1 MSIKIFNDN
10 QKGIDTINTHNIL
23 NEQLTKLIN
32 LNQKKQTNYT
42 IYKFRNTILIKT
54 KDKEYTLNII
64 DENNVLYLKLFPY
77 KDSYFQTK
85 LKNIDAIFMAIKE
98 DNSYSKLEINDIS
111 IRKQNVKN
119 VLLTSNL
126 QNIGNIWQLFNDNYL
141 DKFINKLNDKTVII
155 DSYLNKNYLT
165 SEEQF
170 LQMLDN
176 YITFFNNKFTFV
188 ILREIILK
196 LIFIN
201 NNNEFLL
208 CKRYIGDNNQI
219 NYFNQNYILFTI
231 ETFYKNCQKLYNF
244 LEKELNS
251 IDININ
257 KINIENNDDAKKI
270 FDILIKLCIINKDNY
285 DVIYLFKDIDNMNIH
300 NYKNK
305 ITNSIYDIYVV
316 QWKNLIKNYHQ
327 NINFLN
333 EYQKFI
339 NAV

>member
-1 MSIKIFNDN
+1 MN
-10 QKGIDTINTHNIL
+10 
-23 NEQLTKLIN
+23 
-32 LNQKKQTNYT
+32 
-42 IYKFRNTILIKT
+42 
-54 KDKEYTLNII
+54 
-64 DENNVLYLKLFPY
+64 ENNVIYLKLIPY

-141 DKFINKLNDKTVII
+141 DKFINKLNDETVII
-155 DSYLNKNYLT
+155 NSYLDKNKNYLT

-170 LQMLDN
+170 LQILDN

-201 NNNEFLL
+201 NNSEFLL
-208 CKRYIGDNNQI
+208 CKKYIGDNNQI
-219 NYFNQNYILFTI
+219 NYFKQNYILFTI

-244 LEKELNS
+244 LEKDLNS

-257 KINIENNDDAKKI
+257 KININNNDDAKKI
-270 FDILIKLCIINKDNY
+270 LDILINLCIINKNSY
-285 DVIYLFKDIDNMNIH
+285 DIIYLFKDIDNNHKM
-300 NYKNK
+300 
-305 ITNSIYDIYVV
+305 TNSIYDIYVV

>member
-10 QKGIDTINTHNIL
+10 QKGIDTINTNNIL

-42 IYKFRNTILIKT
+42 IYKFKNTILIKT
-54 KDKEYTLNII
+54 KDKEYTLNIMN
-64 DENNVLYLKLFPY
+64 ENNVIYLKLIPY

-85 LKNIDAIFMAIKE
+85 LKNIDAIFIAIK
-98 DNSYSKLEINDIS
+98 DDSSYSKLEINGIS

-141 DKFINKLNDKTVII
+141 DKFINKLNDETVII
-155 DSYLNKNYLT
+155 NSYLDKNKNYLT

-170 LQMLDN
+170 LQILDN

-208 CKRYIGDNNQI
+208 CKKYIGDNNQI
-219 NYFNQNYILFTI
+219 NYFKQNYILFTI

-244 LEKELNS
+244 LEKDLNS
-251 IDININ
+251 ININIDKININ
-257 KINIENNDDAKKI
+257 NNDDAKKI
-270 FDILIKLCIINKDNY
+270 LDILINLCIINKNSY
-285 DVIYLFKDIDNMNIH
+285 DIIYLFKDIDNNHKM
-300 NYKNK
+300 
-305 ITNSIYDIYVV
+305 TNSIYDIYVV

>member
-1 MSIKIFNDN
+1 MN
-10 QKGIDTINTHNIL
+10 
-23 NEQLTKLIN
+23 
-32 LNQKKQTNYT
+32 
-42 IYKFRNTILIKT
+42 
-54 KDKEYTLNII
+54 
-64 DENNVLYLKLFPY
+64 ENNVIYLKLIPY

-85 LKNIDAIFMAIKE
+85 LKNIDAIFIAIK
-98 DNSYSKLEINDIS
+98 DDSSYSKLEINGIS

-141 DKFINKLNDKTVII
+141 DKFINKLNDETVII
-155 DSYLNKNYLT
+155 NSYLDKNKNYLT

-170 LQMLDN
+170 LQILDN

-208 CKRYIGDNNQI
+208 CKKYIGDNNQI
-219 NYFNQNYILFTI
+219 NYFKQNYILFTI

-244 LEKELNS
+244 LEKDLNS
-251 IDININ
+251 IDINID
-257 KINIENNDDAKKI
+257 KININNNDDAKKI
-270 FDILIKLCIINKDNY
+270 LDILINLCIINKNSY
-285 DVIYLFKDIDNMNIH
+285 DIIYLFKDIDNNHKM
-300 NYKNK
+300 
-305 ITNSIYDIYVV
+305 TNSIYDIYVV

>member
-1 MSIKIFNDN
+1 MN
-10 QKGIDTINTHNIL
+10 
-23 NEQLTKLIN
+23 
-32 LNQKKQTNYT
+32 
-42 IYKFRNTILIKT
+42 
-54 KDKEYTLNII
+54 
-64 DENNVLYLKLFPY
+64 ENNVIYLKLIPY

-85 LKNIDAIFMAIKE
+85 LKNIDAIFIAIK
-98 DNSYSKLEINDIS
+98 DDSSYSKLEINGIS

-141 DKFINKLNDKTVII
+141 DKFINKLNDETVII
-155 DSYLNKNYLT
+155 NSYLDKNKNYLT

-170 LQMLDN
+170 LQILDN

-208 CKRYIGDNNQI
+208 CKKYIGDNNQI
-219 NYFNQNYILFTI
+219 NYFKQNYILFTI
-231 ETFYKNCQKLYNF
+231 ETFYKDCQKLYNF
-244 LEKELNS
+244 LEKDLNS
-251 IDININ
+251 IDINID
-257 KINIENNDDAKKI
+257 KININNNDDAKKI
-270 FDILIKLCIINKDNY
+270 LDILINLCIINKNSY
-285 DVIYLFKDIDNMNIH
+285 DIIYLFKDIDNNHKM
-300 NYKNK
+300 
-305 ITNSIYDIYVV
+305 TNSIYDIYVV

>member
-1 MSIKIFNDN
+1 MN
-10 QKGIDTINTHNIL
+10 
-23 NEQLTKLIN
+23 
-32 LNQKKQTNYT
+32 
-42 IYKFRNTILIKT
+42 
-54 KDKEYTLNII
+54 
-64 DENNVLYLKLFPY
+64 ENNVIYLKLIPY

-339 NAV
+339 NDF

>member
-10 QKGIDTINTHNIL
+10 QKGIDTINTNNIL

-42 IYKFRNTILIKT
+42 IYKFKNTILIKT
-54 KDKEYTLNII
+54 KDKEYTLNIMN
-64 DENNVLYLKLFPY
+64 ENNVIYLKLIPY

-85 LKNIDAIFMAIKE
+85 LKNIDAIFIAIK
-98 DNSYSKLEINDIS
+98 DDSSYSKLEINGIS

-141 DKFINKLNDKTVII
+141 DKFINKLNDETVII
-155 DSYLNKNYLT
+155 NSYLDKNKNYLT

-170 LQMLDN
+170 LQILDN

-208 CKRYIGDNNQI
+208 CKKYIGDNNQI
-219 NYFNQNYILFTI
+219 NYFKQNYILFTI

-244 LEKELNS
+244 LEKDLNS
-251 IDININ
+251 IDINID
-257 KINIENNDDAKKI
+257 KININNNDDAKKI
-270 FDILIKLCIINKDNY
+270 LDILINLCIINKNSY
-285 DVIYLFKDIDNMNIH
+285 DIIYLFKDIDNNHKM
-300 NYKNK
+300 
-305 ITNSIYDIYVV
+305 TNSIYDIYVV